1 MLHCY
6 IYCVKYK
13 VGIDEKFARVSHVS
27 LSDEVGFICHLAFKQ
42 GFFFFLLLFV
52 SEKWHLQNY
61 CIRDICSSDL
71 CLDEL
76 FRIRLRLYFT

>member
-1 MLHCY
+1 MRHCY
-6 IYCVKYK
+6 IYWVKYK

-27 LSDEVGFICHLAFKQ
+27 LSDELGFICHLAFKQ
-42 GFFFFLLLFV
+42 GFFFLLLFV
-52 SEKWHLQNY
+52 SEKWHLQSY
-61 CIRDICSSDL
+61 CITDICSSDL